1 MTNFNLIIFFDNF
14 LSFKSKQ
21 VTPWEY
27 KSLVN
32 WMFVFVLISTLYG
45 WRISL
50 YCEIHVNI
58 PIKYSWDFTSFKC
71 LKGDPPPK
79 QRHSGISSL
88 NIKGNQPIL
97 QKIETNTL
105 SKQLGCKISNTTNK
119 GRIEIKWKKMEDN
132 PTS

>member
-45 WRISL
+45 
-50 YCEIHVNI
+50 
-58 PIKYSWDFTSFKC
+58 
-71 LKGDPPPK
+71 
-79 QRHSGISSL
+79 
-88 NIKGNQPIL
+88 
-97 QKIETNTL
+97 
-105 SKQLGCKISNTTNK
+105 
-119 GRIEIKWKKMEDN
+119 
-132 PTS
+132 